1 MSFSLTIR
9 TPEDIVADQS
19 AALRAACVSAID
31 AHVEA
36 VARSRNYN
44 SAAHLAGYATST
56 VAQWAA
62 EAAAFVTW
70 RDQVWQAAYAMLGEV
85 EAGTIP
91 APTPAEAVAALPAI
105 SWPD

>member
-1 MSFSLTIR
+1 MSFSLTIK
-9 TPEDIVADQS
+9 TPADIAAEQS
-19 AALRAACVSAID
+19 SALRAASTSAID

-36 VARSRNYN
+36 IAQSRSYN

-56 VAQWAA
+56 VPQWAA
-62 EAAAFVTW
+62 EAATFIAW
-70 RDQVWQAAYAMLGEV
+70 RDQVWQAAYAMLAEV

-91 APTPAEAVAALPAI
+91 APTPADTVAALPAI

>member
-1 MSFSLTIR
+1 MTFSLTIR
-9 TPEDIVADQS
+9 SAADIAAEQS

-44 SAAHLAGYATST
+44 SAAHLVGYASST
-56 VAQWAA
+56 VLQWAA
-62 EAAAFVTW
+62 EAQAFVAW
-70 RDQVWQAAYAMLGEV
+70 RDQVWQAAYAMLAEV

-91 APTPAEAVAALPAI
+91 APTPAEAVAALPVIA
-105 SWPD
+105 WPE